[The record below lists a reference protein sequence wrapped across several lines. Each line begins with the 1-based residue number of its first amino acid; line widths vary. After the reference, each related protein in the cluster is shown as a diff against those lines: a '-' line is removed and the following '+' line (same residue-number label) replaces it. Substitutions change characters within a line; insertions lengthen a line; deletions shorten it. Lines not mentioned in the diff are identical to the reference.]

1 MAYNEFTLSGVARQ
15 FSLTVDQTRDLY
27 SQVAPLAVSDVLQA
41 MLVETVP
48 LALIISS
55 EKARSELIIAPILL
69 ELWRIMG
76 KRLGLFSGVE
86 FNIDASKGLNGVCD
100 FILTH
105 APDQPFVSAPVVMLV
120 EAKNEDMKKG
130 YGQCLAEMVAAQE
143 FNRRDGI
150 EGGSL
155 YGVVTTGNNWRF
167 LQLEGDQAHIDR
179 REYYIE
185 NVDHIMGIL
194 WHLTRPTLSEAK
206 NG

>member
-15 FSLTVDQTRDLY
+15 FRLTVNQTRDLY
-27 SQVAPLAVSDVLQA
+27 SHVTPLVVSDVLQA

-48 LALIISS
+48 LALVISS
-55 EKARSELIIAPILL
+55 EKARSELIIAPVLL
-69 ELWRIMG
+69 ELWRITG
-76 KRLGLFSGVE
+76 KRVGLFSGVA
-86 FNIDASKGLNGVCD
+86 FDIDAAAGLNGLCD

-150 EGGSL
+150 GGGSI

-185 NVDHIMGIL
+185 NVDQIMGIPR
-194 WHLTRPTLSEAK
+194 HLARPTQSGAQ